1 VIVLD
6 THAWIWWV
14 SDPTKL
20 SQKAR
25 TAITDATT
33 RGICPISCWE
43 LATKVTQGKLT
54 LDRDVRVWMRQ
65 ALALPGVTLVTLS
78 TDIAITAGQLGQYGF
93 HGDPADR
100 LIVSSTLQHGAELVT
115 KDRHIRAFPLVRTVW

>member
-1 VIVLD
+1 MIILD

-33 RGICPISCWE
+33 IGICPISCWE
-43 LATKVTQGKLT
+43 IAAKVTQGKLT
-54 LDRDVRVWMRQ
+54 LDREVRVWMRQ
-65 ALALPGVTLVTLS
+65 ALACPGVTLVTLS
-78 TDIAITAGQLGQYGF
+78 VDIAIMAGQLSQYGF

-100 LIVSSTLQHGAELVT
+100 LIVSSAVLHGAELVT